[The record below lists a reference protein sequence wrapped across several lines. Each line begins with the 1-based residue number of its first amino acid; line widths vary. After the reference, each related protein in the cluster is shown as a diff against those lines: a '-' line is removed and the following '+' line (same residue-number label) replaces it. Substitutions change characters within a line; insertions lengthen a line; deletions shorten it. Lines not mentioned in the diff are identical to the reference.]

1 MSYSSSSSASSRGHF
16 KAPQAGSVHTVIKR
30 RAPSVYGG
38 AGGHGTRISSH
49 SMSGG
54 FGGYGGVFAMGG
66 GGGCFGAGGEHGLTI
81 NEKTTMQNLNDRLA
95 AYLEK
100 VRSLEA
106 ANSKLEFQIREFLN
120 NKTPQHHDYSAYEKI
135 IHDLQ
140 QQINAARLANS
151 GILLRIDNAKLAA
164 EDLRVKY
171 ENEVA
176 MRLSIEADIARLR
189 RALDE
194 LTLARSNLESDLERL
209 KEELIYLKKNHQED
223 LAALRAQMHCASVN
237 VEVDAAPQQD
247 LARILEET
255 RAQYEGIAEKNRR
268 DVEAWYKNKQVTIST
283 AELEANKNKIIDL
296 RRNLQGLEIE
306 LQSQFGMKGALEC
319 SLEETK
325 ANYSNQLHRLQ
336 GMVSNLEA
344 ELMQLRSDTEHQS
357 QEYRILLDIKTRLEM
372 EIAEYRRLLDGEGGR
387 EEQFNKHWAPDHL
400 VNLIE
405 GSSET
410 HDWMEGLLQPA
421 CGDDEEGVG
430 QQALALKPPGDHE
443 GPERAAGRIP
453 GADLQPGKDQP
464 GAGGADLWLDK
475 EPRTPAEGLEPGR
488 GGSDPAQG
496 GSRCA
501 AEESRTSLVEER
513 VSALRKVQRCLD
525 QQSCELQAELEMRR
539 GEIRDLKLNHKEA
552 AQALQQSCL
561 VTPDLLL
568 VLSEDNG
575 SGMELSRLLNE
586 IRTHYES
593 LLASSSS
600 SNGMRAEVPG
610 SSAITQLEEEAAQE
624 RMSRDGRA
632 LKEARAELNEAR
644 RQWQSL
650 EVEMESLHAL
660 EKGLENSLL
669 ASEQQYETQL
679 HSLAVVIQ
687 GLEAELREMRQGI
700 ESQRHKHEKLFNTK
714 ERLERE
720 IATYRSLLERVE
732 SRLYGS
738 DASGKTLELSLSGN
752 SPESITFMNATDSRP
767 SSQAIKSGPSGDLMK
782 RNTSRNDGDYPAL
795 RNGVQP
801 STLKNHVEPKVS
813 ENDVKKKSKTL
824 RRQKSLVLLPV
835 LDIEKETRIETVT
848 THEILQGNVV
858 RESAEA
864 HGTIEKEKIDEVIK
878 EWEGSFF
885 KGNPHLRKK
894 SVSLRFDL
902 HLAAADESS
911 AQTKEDS
918 VADVENSSGIT
929 IKKPPDKPLMPYMRY
944 SRKHTAAARFQRNH
958 RLISEILSESVA
970 PDVRSVVTTARMQVL
985 KWQVQSLM
993 VHQLCG
999 MKVDVDMEKV
1009 EEEAARK
1016 KLEECEREAV
1026 EQAER
1031 AAVASALEEEQ
1042 QAASKEEEA
1051 EEEEE
1056 RGEKKEQE
1064 PEAEPMETDVP
1075 RTEEASERQ
1084 QNSEEGSS
1092 TTEDSVPERVDSVVE
1107 EGTSDSNT
1115 GSESNSASPEE
1126 PPAESGPEEAAS
1138 EQKEYFCLF

>member
-1 MSYSSSSSASSRGHF
+1 M
-16 KAPQAGSVHTVIKR
+16 
-30 RAPSVYGG
+30 
-38 AGGHGTRISSH
+38 
-49 SMSGG
+49 
-54 FGGYGGVFAMGG
+54 
-66 GGGCFGAGGEHGLTI
+66 
-81 NEKTTMQNLNDRLA
+81 
-95 AYLEK
+95 
-100 VRSLEA
+100 
-106 ANSKLEFQIREFLN
+106 
-120 NKTPQHHDYSAYEKI
+120 
-135 IHDLQ
+135 
-140 QQINAARLANS
+140 
-151 GILLRIDNAKLAA
+151 
-164 EDLRVKY
+164 
-171 ENEVA
+171 
-176 MRLSIEADIARLR
+176 
-189 RALDE
+189 
-194 LTLARSNLESDLERL
+194 
-209 KEELIYLKKNHQED
+209 
-223 LAALRAQMHCASVN
+223 
-237 VEVDAAPQQD
+237 
-247 LARILEET
+247 

-268 DVEAWYKNKQVTIST
+268 DVEAWYKDKFDDLNKQVATSTEVLQTSKSEIS
-283 AELEANKNKIIDL
+283 EL
-296 RRNLQGLEIE
+296 RRTIQGLEIE
-306 LQSQFGMKGALEC
+306 LQSQLSMKSALEGT
-319 SLEETK
+319 LAETEGRYG
-325 ANYSNQLHRLQ
+325 AQLSHLQTIIDRLQ
-336 GMVSNLEA
+336 T
-344 ELMQLRSDTEHQS
+344 ELMQVRMDMERQGN
-357 QEYRILLDIKTRLEM
+357 EYKMLLDIKTRLEM
-372 EIAEYRRLLDGEGGR
+372 EIAEYRRLLDGEDSGKGYISQSFQKVEVKKV
-387 EEQFNKHWAPDHL
+387 EEVKAK
-400 VNLIE
+400 V
-405 GSSET
+405 
-410 HDWMEGLLQPA
+410 QPA

-568 VLSEDNG
+568 VLSEDDG

-593 LLASSSS
+593 LLASSS

-918 VADVENSSGIT
+918 VADVEDLGVRKGERKENWADFLLPVRFWKGGRELSGGWSSTDYDDGFS
-929 IKKPPDKPLMPYMRY
+929 M
-944 SRKHTAAARFQRNH
+944 KHTAAARFQRNH
-958 RLISEILSESVA
+958 GLISEILSESVA

-1016 KLEECEREAV
+1016 RLEEYE
-1026 EQAER
+1026 
-1031 AAVASALEEEQ
+1031 
-1042 QAASKEEEA
+1042 
-1051 EEEEE
+1051 
-1056 RGEKKEQE
+1056 
-1064 PEAEPMETDVP
+1064 P
-1075 RTEEASERQ
+1075 RTEEATESQ
-1084 QNSEEGSS
+1084 HNSEEGSS